1 MGPFKK
7 IVRHTHI
14 LDIVGERTI
23 VRENSTTSPVA
34 GFSAC
39 ALHRLSAGST
49 KTKSHCFDYWS
60 DQCTRRVMI
69 VLGVLQCEIRRGFSQ
84 KQTVDPQKKTVSR
97 TLAVDVRISGSFCG
111 HL

>member
-1 MGPFKK
+1 
-7 IVRHTHI
+7 
-14 LDIVGERTI
+14 
-23 VRENSTTSPVA
+23 
-34 GFSAC
+34 
-39 ALHRLSAGST
+39 
-49 KTKSHCFDYWS
+49 
-60 DQCTRRVMI
+60 MI